1 MNWAK
6 IIAFLALTMVA
17 SAQTQPPP
25 PQTARQAVLEML
37 FGKTPNAFQK
47 HLPENAL
54 DIIGKTD
61 IGLLGMFSQQISI
74 MQRQALSE
82 NKQLETFDAGPF
94 LLVSETLQGRQQV
107 RTEIAVDRD
116 DLSGDDD
123 QIELSLNIYKDGILD
138 RLPVVPNLI
147 LDMKEEKHIWRLN
160 QLTLAIHI
168 PLSDPDYVK
177 GIAEDMR
184 KTRQRMAEYGAMT
197 SLQTLKALEASVQ
210 KKTSTYTCNLTELGK
225 GWEAVPGSD
234 VNGEEGPNSR
244 KDYVFKIA
252 DCSSSSFHI
261 VAEPAKNGPAR
272 RALCIDDAG
281 TTLFSD
287 DGKGASCISS
297 GRPVKEMEEAG
308 SGRAMGAID

>member
-1 MNWAK
+1 MTK
-6 IIAFLALTMVA
+6 
-17 SAQTQPPP
+17 SSSP
-25 PQTARQAVLEML
+25 
-37 FGKTPNAFQK
+37 
-47 HLPENAL
+47 
-54 DIIGKTD
+54 
-61 IGLLGMFSQQISI
+61 
-74 MQRQALSE
+74 
-82 NKQLETFDAGPF
+82 
-94 LLVSETLQGRQQV
+94 
-107 RTEIAVDRD
+107 
-116 DLSGDDD
+116 
-123 QIELSLNIYKDGILD
+123 NIYKDGILD

-225 GWEAVPGSD
+225 GWEAVPGSETST
-234 VNGEEGPNSR
+234 G
-244 KDYVFKIA
+244 
-252 DCSSSSFHI
+252 
-261 VAEPAKNGPAR
+261 R
-272 RALCIDDAG
+272 RALIQGKIMFSRLRIALHPAS
-281 TTLFSD
+281 TLSRNRQRMARHGGRCALMMQGRHFFSD

-308 SGRAMGAID
+308 SGRAMGAIHNLLPWPVALRQSQPRLCAQHHAV

>member
-6 IIAFLALTMVA
+6 IIAFLALTVVA

-107 RTEIAVDRD
+107 RTR
-116 DLSGDDD
+116 
-123 QIELSLNIYKDGILD
+123 NC
-138 RLPVVPNLI
+138 R
-147 LDMKEEKHIWRLN
+147 
-160 QLTLAIHI
+160 
-168 PLSDPDYVK
+168 
-177 GIAEDMR
+177 
-184 KTRQRMAEYGAMT
+184 
-197 SLQTLKALEASVQ
+197 
-210 KKTSTYTCNLTELGK
+210 
-225 GWEAVPGSD
+225 
-234 VNGEEGPNSR
+234 
-244 KDYVFKIA
+244 
-252 DCSSSSFHI
+252 
-261 VAEPAKNGPAR
+261 
-272 RALCIDDAG
+272 
-281 TTLFSD
+281 
-287 DGKGASCISS
+287 
-297 GRPVKEMEEAG
+297 
-308 SGRAMGAID
+308 

>member
-1 MNWAK
+1 M
-6 IIAFLALTMVA
+6 I
-17 SAQTQPPP
+17 
-25 PQTARQAVLEML
+25 
-37 FGKTPNAFQK
+37 
-47 HLPENAL
+47 
-54 DIIGKTD
+54 
-61 IGLLGMFSQQISI
+61 
-74 MQRQALSE
+74 
-82 NKQLETFDAGPF
+82 
-94 LLVSETLQGRQQV
+94 
-107 RTEIAVDRD
+107 
-116 DLSGDDD
+116 LSGDDD

-197 SLQTLKALEASVQ
+197 SLQTAQSPRRHLSKRKPQLTPATLLNWGKAGG
-210 KKTSTYTCNLTELGK
+210 C
-225 GWEAVPGSD
+225 PGLRRQR
-234 VNGEEGPNSR
+234 GEGPDSR

-287 DGKGASCISS
+287 DGKGATCISS